1 MFLYAAEK
9 IRLSERHHHAKNC
22 PLTLCKVLDISRTLS
37 NKLTFDDVSP
47 STFDVSSALD
57 DMSSALDDVRVE
69 FEDVSPLT
77 FDVSP
82 LTFDMSPAFNDMSS
96 SFDDLSWALDDRS
109 AKMSLACRLIIPN
122 NS

>member
-9 IRLSERHHHAKNC
+9 RRLSERHHHAENC

-77 FDVSP
+77 FD
-82 LTFDMSPAFNDMSS
+82 MSS

-109 AKMSLACRLIIPN
+109 AEMSLACPLIIPN

>member
-1 MFLYAAEK
+1 VFLYAAEK
-9 IRLSERHHHAKNC
+9 RRLSEWHHRAENC

-57 DMSSALDDVRVE
+57 DVRVE

-77 FDVSP
+77 F
-82 LTFDMSPAFNDMSS
+82 DMSS

-109 AKMSLACRLIIPN
+109 AEMSLACPLIIPN